1 LEGSLR
7 KLPRVTKGESYPC
20 QMQKNQNFSC
30 LFRHYA
36 KHNGLRKED
45 LIFSFVDELQA
56 DQTPETVHLMS
67 QDEIW
72 VEHRPA
78 EEATSKDVTPST
90 TAFSNQFYA
99 LLETGNHSDVTFI
112 VGEEK
117 VEIRAHRAILSARCQ
132 YFQAM
137 FREGAM
143 CESREG
149 VVRTM
154 HEPSVFRHMLEFIYT
169 NTVRN
174 IDTLCASDL
183 IALILLA
190 NEYLIDDLRRLSEK
204 AAIRTISLDNIGRL
218 LLLSTSN
225 NGSGLREACSEFVR
239 ENKLLLAHDAN
250 FRQDIE
256 QNPELGLLLFESSL
270 PRLPVIEGGEDSVSS
285 TAAVAGNKRRR
296 IADHNSENEQ
306 DAPAVPAPAPQH
318 QQQPHLTH
326 AEHLA
331 LVQQAQQQLLQ
342 QNPNA
347 AQMALVHP
355 PATAAAANTAN
366 TVNQAAPAVA
376 TIQPAN
382 NTIG

>member
-1 LEGSLR
+1 
-7 KLPRVTKGESYPC
+7 
-20 QMQKNQNFSC
+20 
-30 LFRHYA
+30 
-36 KHNGLRKED
+36 
-45 LIFSFVDELQA
+45 
-56 DQTPETVHLMS
+56 
-67 QDEIW
+67 
-72 VEHRPA
+72 
-78 EEATSKDVTPST
+78 
-90 TAFSNQFYA
+90 
-99 LLETGNHSDVTFI
+99 
-112 VGEEK
+112 
-117 VEIRAHRAILSARCQ
+117 
-132 YFQAM
+132 
-137 FREGAM
+137 M

-149 VVRTM
+149 VVRTL
-154 HEPSVFRHMLEFIYT
+154 HEPSVFRHLLEFIYT
-169 NTVRN
+169 NAVRN
-174 IDTLCASDL
+174 IDTLCANDL
-183 IALILLA
+183 IALIMLA

-204 AAIRTISLDNIGRL
+204 AAINTISLDNIGRL

-239 ENKLLLAHDAN
+239 ENKLLLAQDAN

-306 DAPAVPAPAPQH
+306 DAPAVPPPAPPAQ

-326 AEHLA
+326 ATHLT

-347 AQMALVHP
+347 AQMALIHP
-355 PATAAAANTAN
+355 PAALAVAAPTTTN
-366 TVNQAAPAVA
+366 VNQAAPAIA
-376 TIQPAN
+376 TIQPAY